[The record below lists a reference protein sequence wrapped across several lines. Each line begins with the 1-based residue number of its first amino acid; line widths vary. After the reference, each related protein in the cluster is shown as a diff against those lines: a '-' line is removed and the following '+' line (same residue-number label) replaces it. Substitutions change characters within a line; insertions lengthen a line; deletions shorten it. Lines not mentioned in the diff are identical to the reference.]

1 MNTKSADCQVMR
13 AARKFLRLSVLSV
26 FICGCLGAFAQF
38 PGDKPVKIVVA
49 FAPGTGSDVMARLV
63 ANAMGPILNGSVIVD
78 NRPGGGGIVGTE
90 SVARSPADGY
100 TVALGTTSTLVTNP
114 ALNAS
119 VKYSVDK
126 DFVPVVG
133 LSKAWYVTVV
143 ANTPEAPKTMQ
154 ELVARLKAQPTPFA
168 SAGQGTITH
177 LASEM
182 FLARMGIKDATHV
195 PYKGSSQALTDVS
208 GGQVL
213 FASDTIAA
221 ALPLIRGG
229 KLRALMVTAPERVST
244 LPDVPTTRELG
255 YPDLRAH
262 AWLVLMAP
270 AGTPASVVA
279 KLSDAAQKAMATAD
293 MKEKL
298 KAQELESMV
307 MDSKSLGD
315 FIRAEA
321 PYWNNFIKSSGIK
334 AE

>member
-1 MNTKSADCQVMR
+1 MPRIASFLAALLLSFSA
-13 AARKFLRLSVLSV
+13 L
-26 FICGCLGAFAQF
+26 AQF

-63 ANAMGPILNGSVIVD
+63 ANDMGPLLPGTVIVD

-100 TVALGTTSTLVTNP
+100 TITLGTTSTLVTNP
-114 ALNAS
+114 ALNPL

-126 DFVPVVG
+126 DFAPVAG
-133 LSKAWYVTVV
+133 LSKAWYILVV
-143 ANTPEAPKTMQ
+143 ANTPDAPKNFQ
-154 ELVARLKAQPTPFA
+154 ELVARIKAKPANFG

-182 FLARMGIKDATHV
+182 FLHRLGVKDAQHV
-195 PYKGSSQALTDVS
+195 PYKGSSQSMTDVA

-213 FASDTIAA
+213 FASDTVAA

-229 KLRALMVTAPERVST
+229 KLRPIFVTSPERLAS

-255 YPDLRAH
+255 YADLRAH

-270 AGTPASVVA
+270 AGTPAPVVA
-279 KLSDAAQKAMATAD
+279 RLSEAAMKAMNTPA

-298 KAQELESMV
+298 KAQELEPMV
-307 MDSKSLGD
+307 MDSKQLGE
-315 FIRAEA
+315 FVKGEA
-321 PYWNNFIKSSGIK
+321 PYWNNFIKQSGIK
-334 AE
+334 VEQ

>member
-1 MNTKSADCQVMR
+1 MPRFSR
-13 AARKFLRLSVLSV
+13 LAARLVAGAALAVPFL
-26 FICGCLGAFAQF
+26 AAADF
-38 PGDKPVKIVVA
+38 PERPVKIVVA

-63 ANAMGPILNGSVIVD
+63 ANDMGPLIGGTVIVD

-100 TVALGTTSTLVTNP
+100 TITLGTTSTLVTNP
-114 ALNAS
+114 ALNPI

-126 DFVPVVG
+126 DFAPVAG
-133 LSKAWYVTVV
+133 LSKAWYVLVV
-143 ANTPEAPKTMQ
+143 PNTPEAPKDFK
-154 ELVARLKAQPTPFA
+154 ELVARIKAQPANFA

-182 FLARMGIKDATHV
+182 FLFRMGIRGNAQHV
-195 PYKGSSQALTDVS
+195 PYKGSSQAMSDVA

-213 FASDTIAA
+213 FASDTVAA

-229 KLRALMVTAPERVST
+229 KLRPIFVTSPERLAT
-244 LPDVPTTRELG
+244 LPDVPTTKELG

-270 AGTPASVVA
+270 TGTPAPVIA
-279 KLSDAAQKAMATAD
+279 KLSDAAMKAMGTAS

-298 KAQELESMV
+298 KAQELEPMV
-307 MDSKSLGD
+307 MDAKQLGD
-315 FIRAEA
+315 FVRAEA
-321 PYWNNFIKSSGIK
+321 PYWNDFIRKSGIK
-334 AE
+334 VEQ

>member
-1 MNTKSADCQVMR
+1 MSRIASLL
-13 AARKFLRLSVLSV
+13 AALLLSFPAL
-26 FICGCLGAFAQF
+26 AQF

-63 ANAMGPILNGSVIVD
+63 ANDMGPLLPGTVIVD

-100 TVALGTTSTLVTNP
+100 TITLGTTSTLVTNP
-114 ALNAS
+114 ALNPL

-126 DFVPVVG
+126 DFAPIAG
-133 LSKAWYVTVV
+133 LSKAWYILVV
-143 ANTPEAPKTMQ
+143 ANTPDAPRNLQ
-154 ELVARLKAQPTPFA
+154 ELVARIKAKPANFG

-182 FLARMGIKDATHV
+182 FLHRLGIKDAQHV
-195 PYKGSSQALTDVS
+195 PYKGSSQSMTDVA

-213 FASDTIAA
+213 FASDTVAA

-229 KLRALMVTAPERVST
+229 KLRPIFVTSPERLAS

-255 YPDLRAH
+255 YADLRAH

-270 AGTPASVVA
+270 TGTPAPVVA
-279 KLSDAAQKAMATAD
+279 KLSEAAMKAMNTPA

-298 KAQELESMV
+298 KAQELEPMV
-307 MDSKSLGD
+307 MDAKQLGD
-315 FIRAEA
+315 FVKAEA
-321 PYWNNFIKSSGIK
+321 PYWNNFIKQSGIK
-334 AE
+334 VEQ